1 MGFFDWMYD
10 VLAFFGLFYKDA
22 KILFLGLDNAG
33 KTSLL
38 SMLKND
44 QMQAHTPTFHPNAE
58 ELIVGNVKFQTHDLG
73 GHEAAR
79 RLWKDYFPTVD
90 GVVYM
95 VDTMDVSRFP
105 EAKKELDA
113 LLNDDGMQ
121 DVPFLILGNK
131 IDAYNAVSEN
141 ELRAALG
148 YIQTTGKQGHAV
160 PEGTRPIEIFMCSV
174 VRKMGYAEGFEWLA
188 RYLK

>member
-1 MGFFDWMYD
+1 MGFFDWIYD
-10 VLAFFGLFYKDA
+10 ALSFFGLYYKDA

-38 SMLKND
+38 MMLKND
-44 QMQAHTPTFHPNAE
+44 QMMAHTPTFHPNAE
-58 ELIVGNVKFQTHDLG
+58 ELIVGNVKFQAHDLG

-79 RLWKDYFPTVD
+79 KLWKDYFPTVS

-95 VDTMDVSRFP
+95 VDTMDPSRFP
-105 EAKKELDA
+105 EARKELDA
-113 LLNDDGMQ
+113 LLGDEGMC

-131 IDAYNAVSEN
+131 IDAPNAVSEN

-148 YIQTTGKQGHAV
+148 YPETTGKKTRPV
-160 PEGTRPIEIFMCSV
+160 PGTRPIEIFMCSV

-188 RYLK
+188 TYLN